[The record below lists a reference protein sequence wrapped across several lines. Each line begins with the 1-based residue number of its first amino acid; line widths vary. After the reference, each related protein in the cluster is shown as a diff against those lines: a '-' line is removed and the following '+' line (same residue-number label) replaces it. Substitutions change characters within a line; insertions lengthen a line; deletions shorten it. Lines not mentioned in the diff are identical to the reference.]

1 MRVVTPGVTF
11 AALLMFVLVD
21 SRDATAQDASLF
33 KAGVTPTPYNWS
45 GLYLGGH
52 LGVAWGNS
60 NWTTPNDPSG
70 STNFF
75 QPIDTFNEGG
85 SWFEGVK
92 VAITTCCQTAG

>member
-1 MRVVTPGVTF
+1 MRAVPPGAAF

-21 SRDATAQDASLF
+21 SWDATAQDASIF
-33 KAGVTPTPYNWS
+33 KAALTPTPYSWS
-45 GLYLGGH
+45 GPYVGGH